1 MLFDPLD
8 RLTSMGNLKLLLFL
22 PVLALA
28 ADQTS
33 LVVTSAASPQL
44 GIAPD
49 SLASVFGPNIATVTK
64 AAGAPPWPTGLGDMI
79 SVTITDSA
87 NRQQNALLLFVSP
100 NQMNIYLPPGLATG
114 PAVLSFPTTGLPLGV
129 GTAALRNVA
138 VTINRVAPALF
149 SMSGTGSGVA
159 AATGVRQVISTQA
172 QGPVP
177 VFQCDAPGSCTVVP
191 IDPGV
196 DAPVY
201 LSFYGT
207 GIRGASSL
215 DNVSVKIGN
224 VTLKPTY
231 AGPQSQTPGLDQ
243 INVPLGLSLRGA
255 GLVDVTVTIDGVTSN
270 AVQVNIQ

>member
-1 MLFDPLD
+1 MLFVPLD
-8 RLTSMGNLKLLLFL
+8 RLTSMGNLKLLFFL

-28 ADQTS
+28 ADETS

-64 AAGAPPWPTGLGDMI
+64 IAGAPPWPTGLGDMT

-87 NRQQNALLLFVSP
+87 NHQQNALILFVSP
-100 NQMNIYLPPGLATG
+100 NQMNIYLPPGL
-114 PAVLSFPTTGLPLGV
+114 
-129 GTAALRNVA
+129 RNIPVML
-138 VTINRVAPALF
+138 NKVAPALF
-149 SMSGTGSGVA
+149 SLSGTGSGVA
-159 AATGVRQVISTQA
+159 AATGVRYVISTQA

-177 VFQCDAPGSCTVVP
+177 VFQCDASGSCVAVP

-255 GLVDVTVTIDGVTSN
+255 GLVNVTVTIDGVTSN